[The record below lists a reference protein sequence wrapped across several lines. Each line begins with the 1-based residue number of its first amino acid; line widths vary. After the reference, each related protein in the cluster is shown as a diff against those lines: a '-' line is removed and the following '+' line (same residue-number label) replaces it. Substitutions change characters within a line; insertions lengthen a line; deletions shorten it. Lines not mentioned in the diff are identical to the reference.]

1 VDQVRKPG
9 DGSGSLHEAETRFRI
24 AFEEAGVGMAI
35 VGLDGRLL
43 RVNRE
48 LAHLLATT
56 EQALLAGR
64 GMLDVSHPGDADA
77 RIDDFQRLAAGEIDR
92 YKRDRRYLRGDGT
105 VLWGATTISLVR
117 DAEGTPLYAIGQLED
132 ITARRAAEQAAR
144 RRAAQQDAVARL
156 SQRAITEQDFDALA
170 RATVATITDALGVS
184 LAGLSALESGG
195 GSLVFV
201 SGATGDVGDDVVAA
215 RVDDEHASHTLTGLG
230 PVVID
235 DIAAETRFDTTE
247 LAARGIA
254 SGVSVP
260 VAGERAD
267 EPYGVLAMYAVQPR
281 AFGEDD
287 LAFLRSVANVLTG
300 ALRRLAAERSVR
312 HQALHDP
319 LTQLPNRALLLDRVR
334 LALARH
340 RRRAEGWVALL
351 YLDLDDFKGVNDSLG
366 HGAGDTLLRALAPR
380 LSEALRPSDTLA
392 RLGGD
397 EFAILCEGLDEVT
410 ESAAIAE
417 RLLDVVS
424 RSVDVA
430 GVELRPS
437 ASIGLALAGP
447 GAVVDSEDLVRDAGV
462 AMYRAKRA
470 GHGTYEIFDDHMRAE
485 TVERVALTHDLRR
498 AIEDGGLRLVY
509 QPMVRFDEHRATSF
523 EALVRW
529 THPERG
535 EIGPGRFIPLAEQHG
550 LIEPLG
556 RWVLHEALD
565 QLRRWRDAGLS
576 MGDMSMSVN
585 VSRVQL
591 SRPGLAEEIF
601 AALAERDL
609 PAGQL
614 VVDVT
619 ESAVMDDPDV
629 ANATLDAL
637 SAAGVR
643 IALDDFGVGQ
653 SSLACLRDL
662 PLDVLKLD
670 RGFITSLASSR
681 QAAAIV
687 RAVSDMAR
695 TLGFTVV
702 AEGIETLMQADVVE
716 RLGCDVGQGFL
727 YSHGVRPEEV
737 PDVIATLDLRL
748 AQPPSA
754 LPVLGY

>member
-9 DGSGSLHEAETRFRI
+9 DGSGPLHEAETRFRI

-105 VLWGATTISLVR
+105 TLWGTTTISLVR
-117 DAEGTPLYAIGQLED
+117 DAGGTPLYAIGQLED
-132 ITARRAAEQAAR
+132 ITARRAAEDTAR
-144 RRAAQQDAVARL
+144 RHAAQQDAVARL
-156 SQRAITEQDFDALA
+156 SQRAITEQDFGVLA

-184 LAGLSALESGG
+184 LAGLAAVSDDDGD
-195 GSLVFV
+195 LVHV
-201 SGATGDVGDDVVAA
+201 SGAGLDAA
-215 RVDDEHASHTLTGLG
+215 HARQTLTRLS
-230 PVVID
+230 PVVVPDTSI
-235 DIAAETRFDTTE
+235 ERRFDPAG
-247 LAARGIA
+247 LVARGVA
-254 SGVSVP
+254 SGIAVP
-260 VAGERAD
+260 VTGEGDALYGVLGMYAD
-267 EPYGVLAMYAVQPR
+267 EPS
-281 AFGEDD
+281 AFGDDD

-319 LTQLPNRALLLDRVR
+319 LTQLPNRALLLDRAR
-334 LALARH
+334 HALARH
-340 RRRAEGWVALL
+340 RRRTEGWVALL

-397 EFAILCEGLDEVT
+397 EFAILCEGLDVVT

-417 RLLDVVS
+417 RLLDVVA
-424 RSVDVA
+424 RAVDVA

-437 ASIGLALAGP
+437 ASVGVALAGP
-447 GAVVDSEDLVRDAGV
+447 GAVVDAEDLVRDAGV

-565 QLRRWRDAGLS
+565 QLGRWRDAGLP

-591 SRPGLAEEIF
+591 SRLGLAEEIF
-601 AALAERDL
+601 AALAERGL
-609 PAGQL
+609 PAEQL
-614 VVDVT
+614 VVEVT

-702 AEGIETLMQADVVE
+702 AEGIETPMQADVVE

-727 YSHGVRPEEV
+727 YSHGVRPEEI
-737 PDVIATLDLRL
+737 PDVVATLDLRL
-748 AQPPSA
+748 AQPSSA

>member
-1 VDQVRKPG
+1 M
-9 DGSGSLHEAETRFRI
+9 RFRV

-35 VGLDGRLL
+35 IGLDGKLL
-43 RVNRE
+43 KVNRE
-48 LAHLLATT
+48 LCTLLKTPEAT
-56 EQALLAGR
+56 LLAGR
-64 GMLDVSHPGDADA
+64 GMLDITHPDDAAA
-77 RIDDFQRLAAGEIDR
+77 RTQALAELAAGRLDR
-92 YKRDRRYLRGDGT
+92 YKLDRRYVRADGST
-105 VLWGATTISLVR
+105 LWGATTITLVR
-117 DAEGTPLYAIGQLED
+117 DERGEPWYAIGQLED
-132 ITARRAAEQAAR
+132 ITARRAAEQAAD
-144 RRAAQQDAVARL
+144 RRAAQQAAVARL
-156 SQRAITEQDFDALA
+156 SQQAITEQDLGALA
-170 RATVATITDALGVS
+170 RATVATIAETVPSAEH
-184 LAGLSALESGG
+184 AALSALQADGVT
-195 GSLVFV
+195 LAAAD
-201 SGATGDVGDDVVAA
+201 GAGAVDPAHARLTLELNAPVV
-215 RVDDEHASHTLTGLG
+215 VDDA
-230 PVVID
+230 
-235 DIAAETRFDTTE
+235 AAETRFDVSG
-247 LAARGIA
+247 LAARGVA
-254 SGVSVP
+254 SGVTVP
-260 VAGERAD
+260 VAGEGDA
-267 EPYGVLAMYAVQPR
+267 PYGVLGMCADEAH
-281 AFGEDD
+281 AFGPDD
-287 LAFLRSVANVLTG
+287 LAFLQSVANVLTG

-340 RRRAEGWVALL
+340 RRQQRWVALL

-366 HGAGDTLLRALAPR
+366 HGAGDALLKALAPR
-380 LSEALRPSDTLA
+380 LADALRPSDTLA

-397 EFAILCEGLDEVT
+397 EFAVLCEGLEDVT

-417 RLLDVVS
+417 RLLAVVA
-424 RSVDVA
+424 RAVDVS

-437 ASIGLALAGP
+437 ASIGIALAGP
-447 GAVVDSEDLVRDAGV
+447 GAHLDGEDLVRDGGV

-470 GHGTYEIFDDHMRAE
+470 GRGRYEIFDDGMRAE
-485 TVERVALTHDLRR
+485 TVERVALTHELRR
-498 AIEDGGLRLVY
+498 AIDDGGLRLVY
-509 QPMVRFDEHRATSF
+509 QPMIRFGERRATSF

-556 RWVLHEALD
+556 RWVLNEALD
-565 QLRRWRDAGLS
+565 QLRRWRDAGLP

-591 SRPGLAEEIF
+591 SRPGLADEVLR
-601 AALAERDL
+601 ALADRDL
-609 PAGQL
+609 RADQL
-614 VVDVT
+614 VVEVT
-619 ESAVMDDPDV
+619 ESAVLDDADV

-687 RAVSDMAR
+687 RAVCEMAR

-702 AEGIETLMQADVVE
+702 AEGIETHMQADVVE

-737 PDVIATLDLRL
+737 PDVVSALDLQL
-748 AQPPSA
+748 ASPARGVDLVP
-754 LPVLGY
+754 